1 MANLIG
7 ELQFCQMENEV
18 LRRSIE
24 KKKEMLER
32 LKAEINFIFRENDGL
47 FSRQLEDGAIILTL
61 EDRAS
66 VLKLVELVIKSN

>member
-1 MANLIG
+1 
-7 ELQFCQMENEV
+7 MENEV

-24 KKKEMLER
+24 NKKEMLER
-32 LKAEINFIFRENDGL
+32 LKTEINFIFRENDGL

>member
-7 ELQFCQMENEV
+7 ELQFCQMENQV

-32 LKAEINFIFRENDGL
+32 LKSEINFIFKENDGL
-47 FSRQLEDGAIILTL
+47 FSRQLDDGAIILTL

-66 VLKLVELVIKSN
+66 VLNLVELVIKSN

>member
-32 LKAEINFIFRENDGL
+32 LKSEINFIFRENDGL

-66 VLKLVELVIKSN
+66 VLNLVELVIKSN

>member
-7 ELQFCQMENEV
+7 EFQFCQMENEV

-32 LKAEINFIFRENDGL
+32 LKSEINFIFKENDAL

-61 EDRAS
+61 EDRVS
-66 VLKLVELVIKSN
+66 ILNLVELVIKSN

>member
-24 KKKEMLER
+24 NKKEMLER
-32 LKAEINFIFRENDGL
+32 LKTEINFIFRENDGL

>member
-32 LKAEINFIFRENDGL
+32 LKSEINFIFKENDGL
-47 FSRQLEDGAIILTL
+47 FSRQLEDGAIVLTL

-66 VLKLVELVIKSN
+66 VLNLVELLIKSN

>member
-7 ELQFCQMENEV
+7 ELLFCQMENEV